1 MFMKQKFDNEYQ
13 ELNTS
18 LSALE
23 ALQAKLKR
31 SLSGENRWLKALGVM
46 KSANEFTPEL
56 LAAMVEKIIVYGNG
70 KDQRIEV
77 VLKYREDAETL
88 LSAYNEMMGGAQE

>member
-1 MFMKQKFDNEYQ
+1 
-13 ELNTS
+13 
-18 LSALE
+18 
-23 ALQAKLKR
+23 
-31 SLSGENRWLKALGVM
+31 
-46 KSANEFTPEL
+46 
-56 LAAMVEKIIVYGNG
+56 MVEKIIVYGNG